1 MPGVWHGRQ
10 GLDEQG
16 DTSFRSCPALLLQ
29 AGQLGQR
36 SIPLRFPEGWLL
48 DEEGAS
54 IRQALVAPTDVAAAC
69 IGTAI
74 ASADLACGH
83 QSFTLNNLLACLIAT
98 DILQV
103 CCLPPRSWLS
113 CPTASQAPGVPI
125 HEERRM
131 QGSYGLHARLGSMRA
146 SVLVLPKP

>member
-1 MPGVWHGRQ
+1 MP
-10 GLDEQG
+10 LL
-16 DTSFRSCPALLLQ
+16 LLLQ

-54 IRQALVAPTDVAAAC
+54 IRQALIAPTDVAAALV
-69 IGTAI
+69 GVAV

-103 CCLPPRSWLS
+103 LPAFPGGAVAALLQTPAALRPLS
-113 CPTASQAPGVPI
+113 PL
-125 HEERRM
+125 HD
-131 QGSYGLHARLGSMRA
+131 GLSAACNCRC
-146 SVLVLPKP
+146 V